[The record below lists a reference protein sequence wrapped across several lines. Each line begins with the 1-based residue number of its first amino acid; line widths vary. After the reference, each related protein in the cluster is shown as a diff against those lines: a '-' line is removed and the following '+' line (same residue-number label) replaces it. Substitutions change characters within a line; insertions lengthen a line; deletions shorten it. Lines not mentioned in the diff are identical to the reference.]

1 MLHIKFLD
9 SPPLD
14 KHNAV
19 AAAGIQAAGS
29 IFGGLIGSS
38 GSHYAAQ
45 KQLQAVRETNQM
57 NYQIA
62 QANNAFNERMW
73 NLQNQYN
80 SPIAQRQRLEQA
92 GLNPYLMLDG
102 SSTGNAQTAV
112 TADQSGT
119 QVAPEFGSTLAA
131 GYQSLGSSISSAAS
145 QIAQMQYNNELQSA
159 NVAKA
164 KAEASNVD
172 AQTKF
177 QSLQNDFAVAQFL
190 TDLRLKRIQG
200 DIGQKEYDFL
210 RDSFEDR
217 LESAHYDWYLK
228 GQQSSY
234 YKNLS
239 DLTEIQYKIA
249 DTNLRWLPREKQV
262 SIMVAIQ
269 NARTAASQMHL
280 NYASARNMIAMAA
293 LNAAQ
298 ESGVRID
305 NKLKDTIFDL
315 SVGNAENQ
323 YEKGRAEAAQYLG
336 GYNLNPANGLVYGLG
351 SSARQLSG
359 KDRTPFM
366 PKHRKSKK

>member
-9 SPPLD
+9 SPPLA
-14 KHNAV
+14 KHNPV

-112 TADQSGT
+112 TADQSGS
-119 QVAPEFGSTLAA
+119 QVAPEFASTLAS
-131 GYQSLGSSISSAAS
+131 GYQTLGSSISSAAS

-172 AQTKF
+172 AQTKY

-262 SIMVAIQ
+262 AIMVAIQ
-269 NARTAASQMHL
+269 NARTAASQMNL

-298 ESGVRID
+298 ESGVHID

-351 SSARQLSG
+351 TSSRQLSG